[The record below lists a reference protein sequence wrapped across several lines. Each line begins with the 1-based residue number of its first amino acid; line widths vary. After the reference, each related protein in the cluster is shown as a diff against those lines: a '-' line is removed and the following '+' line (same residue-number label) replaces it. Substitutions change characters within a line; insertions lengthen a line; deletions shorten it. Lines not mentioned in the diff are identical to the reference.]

1 MQDRYTGDLGD
12 FGKYG
17 LLRVLTGA
25 TQEGGS
31 IPLGVVWYL
40 TPDRGNSGDGRQT
53 GYLRLEEKKARQ
65 FTRCDPELY
74 RNLQRIVDSDEREVA
89 AIERSRLLPES
100 TAYHPG
106 VLDPRSVGRNG
117 GTLRE
122 ARAHAREE
130 WHRDALE
137 VTEECGIVFLD
148 PDNGLETGRT
158 EASALQGSRYAYYEE
173 LRPYLE
179 RKQTLVV
186 YQHLNRSARAP
197 QQIFLRQ
204 REIYERLGRRAFAM
218 RYHRGSPRAFII
230 IPQGPHRAAVIER
243 ARGMLASPWGR
254 HFSMVG

>member
-17 LLRVLTGA
+17 LLRAITGA
-25 TQEGGS
+25 ITEEKA

-40 TPDRGNSGDGRQT
+40 TPDGGNGDGRQT
-53 GYLRLEEKKARQ
+53 GYLRLEEKRARQ

-74 RNLQRIVDSDEREVA
+74 GELQRIVKSDEREVA
-89 AIERSRLLPES
+89 AIERSGLLPAS

-106 VLDPRSVGRNG
+106 VLNPRGVRKEG

-122 ARAHAREE
+122 ARTRAREE
-130 WHRDALE
+130 WQREALE
-137 VTEECGIVFLD
+137 VTEESGMVFLD
-148 PDNGLETGRT
+148 PDNGLETGRMG
-158 EASALQGSRYAYYEE
+158 ASELQGAKYAYYEE

-179 RKQTLVV
+179 RRQTVV
-186 YQHLNRSARAP
+186 VCQHLNRSARAP

-204 REIYERLGRRAFAM
+204 REIYEQLGRRAFAM
-218 RYHRGSPRAFII
+218 RYRRGSPRAFII
-230 IPQGPHRAAVIER
+230 IPQGPHREEVVER
-243 ARGMLASPWGR
+243 ARELLSGPWGR